1 MEKFFASL
9 DTCKVLIYRRPNFL
23 SEDFEYEQYV
33 GQIVLRN
40 LFQESPS
47 IITSVTKMSLI
58 FPERWINC
66 VECHELFPRLQKFYP
81 NLKELFIKTHEPL
94 IITNVP
100 REYASLLDSENEIV
114 SKTGSNKKCNDS
126 ITSLDDSVALFPG
139 ISSGTCFTL

>member
-9 DTCKVLIYRRPNFL
+9 DVCKVVIYRRPNFL
-23 SEDFEYEQYV
+23 SDDFEYEQYV

-40 LFQESPS
+40 LFHKSPQ
-47 IITSVTKMSLI
+47 IITSVTKMSLV

-100 REYASLLDSENEIV
+100 REYAVLLNAENEIV
-114 SKTGSNKKCNDS
+114 AKTGKNKKRNDS
-126 ITSLDDSVALFPG
+126 ITSLDDSAALFPG
-139 ISSGTCFTL
+139 ISTGALFAL